1 MTIALVGFACLLS
14 LCFLGFP
21 LGFST
26 LLTGLAGFAYLRG
39 WDWHAAV
46 TMMAQQIVETGGN
59 YGLSVIPL
67 FLLMGVFIHRANISE
82 DLFEASNALVGRY
95 RGGLAHSTVLAC
107 AGFAAV
113 SGSSLATAATMTK
126 VAMPH
131 MRRYG
136 YDDTLSSGVIAAG
149 GTLGIMIPPSVPL
162 VIYGLVAEQDIGKLF
177 IAGIAPGLLLVLLYM
192 AAVLAVVWR
201 RPETGPAGAAVPRAE
216 RMRAYVN
223 VWPVVALF
231 VLVLGGIYFGI
242 FTPTEA
248 SGIGA
253 TGAAAFAWWRRRLRS
268 FGQLYESLLETCR
281 TTAAL
286 FIVIFG
292 AQVFSN
298 FIDLSGLP
306 GALVAAVEGMHLSPT
321 GTVVAI
327 CVICILL
334 GMIFEAIGILLI
346 IVPVFMPI
354 LIFQDVD
361 LIWFGIVMV
370 LVVELGLVT
379 PPIGMNVFT
388 VRTIMPDIEL
398 GRIFRGVAPFV
409 VADLVALGLLFA
421 FPSIAMGLLNF
432 KWG

>member
-1 MTIALVGFACLLS
+1 MTIALVGFACLLV
-14 LCFLGFP
+14 LCFLGLP

-26 LLTGLAGFAYLRG
+26 LLTGLAGFAYMRG

-46 TMMAQQIVETGGN
+46 TMMAQQIVEIGAN

-95 RGGLAHSTVLAC
+95 RGGLAQSTVLAC

-177 IAGIAPGLLLVLLYM
+177 IAGIAPGILLVALYM
-192 AAVLAVVWR
+192 AAVFAVVR
-201 RPETGPAGAAVPRAE
+201 LRPDYGPAGTAVPRAE
-216 RMRAYVN
+216 RLRTYLN
-223 VWPVVALF
+223 VWPVLALF
-231 VLVLGGIYFGI
+231 VLVLGGIYFGV

-268 FGQLYESLLETCR
+268 LAQLYESLLEACR

-306 GALVAAVEGMHLSPT
+306 GALVDQVEGMQLSPA
-321 GTVVAI
+321 GTVFAV
-327 CVICILL
+327 CVICIAL
-334 GMIFEAIGILLI
+334 GMIFEAIGILLL
-346 IVPVFMPI
+346 IVPVFLPT
-354 LIFQDVD
+354 LIVQDVN

-370 LVVELGLVT
+370 IVVELGLVT

-388 VRTIMPDIEL
+388 VRAMMPDIRL
-398 GRIFRGVAPFV
+398 SRIFRGVMPFV
-409 VADLVALGLLFA
+409 AADLLALGLLFA
-421 FPSIAMGLLNF
+421 FPAIATWLVTI
-432 KWG
+432 KW

>member
-1 MTIALVGFACLLS
+1 MTIALIGFAGLLV

-26 LLTGLAGFAYLRG
+26 LLAGLAGFAYMRG
-39 WDWHAAV
+39 WDWHAAL
-46 TMMAQQIVETGGN
+46 TMMAQQIVDTGAN

-95 RGGLAHSTVLAC
+95 RGGLAQSTVLAC

-136 YDDTLSSGVIAAG
+136 YDDALSSGVIAAG

-177 IAGIAPGLLLVLLYM
+177 IAGICPGILLVMLYM

-201 RPETGPAGAAVPRAE
+201 RPDYGPAGAAVPRVE
-216 RMRAYVN
+216 RLRAYLN
-223 VWPVVALF
+223 VWPVVLLF
-231 VLVLGGIYFGI
+231 VLVLGGIYFGV
-242 FTPTEA
+242 FTATEA

-268 FGQLYESLLETCR
+268 FEQLYESLLEACR

-306 GALVAAVEGMHLSPT
+306 NALVDMVEAMRLSAM
-321 GTVVAI
+321 GTVFAI

-346 IVPVFMPI
+346 IVPVFLPI
-354 LIFQDVD
+354 LIFQDVN
-361 LIWFGIVMV
+361 LIWFGIIMV

-388 VRTIMPDIEL
+388 VHAMMPDIRL
-398 GRIFRGVAPFV
+398 ARIFSGVMPFV
-409 VADLVALGLLFA
+409 AVDLVALGLLFA
-421 FPSIAMGLLNF
+421 FPAIATWLVTI
-432 KWG
+432 KW

>member
-1 MTIALVGFACLLS
+1 MTIALIGFACLLL

-26 LLTGLAGFAYLRG
+26 LLTGLAGFAYMRG
-39 WDWHAAV
+39 WDWHAGV
-46 TMMAQQIVETGGN
+46 TMMAQQIVDTGAN

-67 FLLMGVFIHRANISE
+67 FLLMGVFIYRANISE
-82 DLFEASNALVGRY
+82 DLFEASNALLGRY
-95 RGGLAHSTVLAC
+95 TGGLAHSTVLAC

-136 YDDTLSSGVIAAG
+136 YDDALSSGVIAAG

-177 IAGIAPGLLLVLLYM
+177 IAGVCPGILLVLLYM
-192 AAVLAVVWR
+192 AAVWAVVWR
-201 RPETGPAGAAVPRAE
+201 RPEAGPAGAPVPRNE
-216 RMRAYVN
+216 RVRAYLN
-223 VWPVVALF
+223 VWPVVVLF
-231 VLVLGGIYFGI
+231 LVVLGGIYFGV
-242 FTPTEA
+242 FTSTEA

-253 TGAAAFAWWRRRLRS
+253 TGAAAFAWWRGRLRTLA
-268 FGQLYESLLETCR
+268 QLYESLLEACR

-306 GALVAAVEGMHLSPT
+306 NALVDLVQGMHLSPM
-321 GTVVAI
+321 GTVFAI

-334 GMIFEAIGILLI
+334 GMIFESIGILLV
-346 IVPVFMPI
+346 IVPVFLPI
-354 LIFQDVD
+354 LISQDVN
-361 LIWFGIVMV
+361 LIWFGVVMI

-388 VRTIMPDIEL
+388 VRAMMPDIEL
-398 GRIFRGVAPFV
+398 PRIFRGVMPFV

-421 FPSIAMGLLNF
+421 FPAIATWLVTI
-432 KWG
+432 KW

>member
-1 MTIALVGFACLLS
+1 MTIALVGFACLLL

-26 LLTGLAGFAYLRG
+26 LLAGLAGFAYMRA
-39 WDWHAAV
+39 WDWHASV
-46 TMMAQQIVETGGN
+46 TMMAQQIVDTGAN

-67 FLLMGVFIHRANISE
+67 FLLMGVFIHRSNISQ
-82 DLFEASNALVGRY
+82 DLFEASNALVGKY

-126 VAMPH
+126 VAMPQ

-136 YDDTLSSGVIAAG
+136 YDDSLSSGVIAAG

-162 VIYGLVAEQDIGKLF
+162 VIYGLVAQQDIGKLF
-177 IAGIAPGLLLVLLYM
+177 IAGIAPGILLVGLYM
-192 AAVLAVVWR
+192 AAVVAVVWF
-201 RPETGPAGAAVPRAE
+201 RPGLGPAGALVPRAE
-216 RMRAYVN
+216 RYRTYLN
-223 VWPVVALF
+223 VWPVLALF

-253 TGAAAFAWWRRRLRS
+253 TGAAAFACWRRRLRTLA
-268 FGQLYESLLETCR
+268 QLYETLLEACR

-306 GALVAAVEGMHLSPT
+306 NALVDLVQSMQLSPS
-321 GTVVAI
+321 GTVFAV

-334 GMIFEAIGILLI
+334 GMIFESIGILLV
-346 IVPVFMPI
+346 IVPVFLPI
-354 LIFQDVD
+354 LITQDVN
-361 LIWFGIVMV
+361 LIWFGIVMI

-388 VRTIMPDIEL
+388 VRAMMPDIEL
-398 GRIFRGVAPFV
+398 ARIFRGVMPFV

-421 FPSIAMGLLNF
+421 FPAIATWLVTI
-432 KWG
+432 KW

>member
-1 MTIALVGFACLLS
+1 MTIALVGFACLLV
-14 LCFLGFP
+14 LCFLGLP

-26 LLTGLAGFAYLRG
+26 LLTGVVGFAYLRG
-39 WDWHAAV
+39 WDWHASV
-46 TMMAQQIVETGGN
+46 TMMSEQIVDTGAN

-82 DLFEASNALVGRY
+82 DLFDASYALLGRY
-95 RGGLAHSTVLAC
+95 RGGLAQATVLAC
-107 AGFAAV
+107 AGFSAV
-113 SGSSLATAATMTK
+113 CGSSLATAATMTK

-131 MRRYG
+131 MRRYR
-136 YDDTLSSGVIAAG
+136 YDDALSAGVIAAG

-177 IAGIAPGLLLVLLYM
+177 IAGIGPGLLLVALYM
-192 AAVLAVVWR
+192 FAVLAVIWL
-201 RPETGPAGAAVPRAE
+201 RPQAGPAGEPVARPE
-216 RMRAYVN
+216 RFRRYGN
-223 VWPVVALF
+223 VWPVLALF
-231 VLVLGGIYFGI
+231 ILVLGGIYVGV

-253 TGAAAFAWWRRRLRS
+253 TGAAAFAWWRGRLRTLA
-268 FGQLYESLLETCR
+268 QLYETLLEACR

-298 FIDLSGLP
+298 FVNLSGLP
-306 GALVAAVEGMHLSPT
+306 GALVDLVDGMHLSPT
-321 GTVVAI
+321 GTVFAV
-327 CVICILL
+327 CVVCILL
-334 GMIFEAIGILLI
+334 GMIFESIGILLL
-346 IVPVFMPI
+346 IVPVFLPSLI
-354 LIFQDVD
+354 LMDVN

-370 LVVELGLVT
+370 VVVELGLVT

-388 VRTIMPDIEL
+388 VRAMMPDIQL

-409 VADLVALGLLFA
+409 VADLVALALLFA
-421 FPSIAMGLLNF
+421 LPSIALGLLRF
-432 KWG
+432 K

>member
-1 MTIALVGFACLLS
+1 MTIALIGFACLLL

-26 LLTGLAGFAYLRG
+26 LLTGLAGFAYMRA

-46 TMMAQQIVETGGN
+46 TMMAQQIVDTGAN

-82 DLFEASNALVGRY
+82 DLFEASNALLGRY
-95 RGGLAHSTVLAC
+95 RGGLAQSTVLAC

-136 YDDTLSSGVIAAG
+136 YDDALSSGVIAAG

-177 IAGIAPGLLLVLLYM
+177 IAGICPGILLVVLYM

-201 RPETGPAGAAVPRAE
+201 RPDFGPAGAAVPRAE
-216 RMRAYVN
+216 RLRAYLN
-223 VWPVVALF
+223 VWPVLALF
-231 VLVLGGIYFGI
+231 VLVLGGIYFGV

-253 TGAAAFAWWRRRLRS
+253 TGAAAFAWWRRRLRTLT
-268 FGQLYESLLETCR
+268 QLYDSLLEACR

-306 GALVAAVEGMHLSPT
+306 GALVDMVDSMHLSAI
-321 GTVVAI
+321 GTVFAI

-346 IVPVFMPI
+346 IVPVFLPI
-354 LIFQDVD
+354 LVFQDVN
-361 LIWFGIVMV
+361 LIWFGIIMV
-370 LVVELGLVT
+370 LVVELGLIT

-388 VRTIMPDIEL
+388 VRAMMPDIRL
-398 GRIFRGVAPFV
+398 TRIFRGVMPFV
-409 VADLVALGLLFA
+409 AADLVALGLLFA
-421 FPSIAMGLLNF
+421 FPAIATLLVTI
-432 KWG
+432 KW

>member
-1 MTIALVGFACLLS
+1 MTIALIGFTCLLL

-26 LLTGLAGFAYLRG
+26 LLSGLAGFTYVRG
-39 WDWHAAV
+39 WDWHAGV
-46 TMMAQQIVETGGN
+46 TMMAQQIVDTGAN

-82 DLFEASNALVGRY
+82 DLFEASNALLGRY
-95 RGGLAHSTVLAC
+95 TGGLAHSTVLAC

-136 YDDTLSSGVIAAG
+136 YDDALSSGVIAAG

-177 IAGIAPGLLLVLLYM
+177 IAGVCPGILLVLLYM
-192 AAVLAVVWR
+192 ATVWVVVWR
-201 RPETGPAGAAVPRAE
+201 RPEAGPAGVPVPRAE
-216 RMRAYVN
+216 RVRAYLN
-223 VWPVVALF
+223 VWPVVVLF
-231 VLVLGGIYFGI
+231 IVVLGGIYFGV
-242 FTPTEA
+242 FTSTEA

-253 TGAAAFAWWRRRLRS
+253 TGAAAFAWWRRRLRTLA
-268 FGQLYESLLETCR
+268 QLYESLLEACR

-306 GALVAAVEGMHLSPT
+306 NALVDLVGGMHLSPT
-321 GTVVAI
+321 GTVFAI

-334 GMIFEAIGILLI
+334 GMIFESIGILLV
-346 IVPVFMPI
+346 IVPVFLPI
-354 LIFQDVD
+354 LISQDVN
-361 LIWFGIVMV
+361 LIWFGVVMI

-388 VRTIMPDIEL
+388 VRAMMPDIEL
-398 GRIFRGVAPFV
+398 PRIFRGVMPFV
-409 VADLVALGLLFA
+409 IADLVALGLLFA
-421 FPSIAMGLLNF
+421 APAIATWLVTF
-432 KWG
+432 KW

>member
-1 MTIALVGFACLLS
+1 MTIALIGFACLLL

-26 LLTGLAGFAYLRG
+26 LLTGLAGFACMRD

-46 TMMAQQIVETGGN
+46 TMMSQQIVDTGAN

-82 DLFEASNALVGRY
+82 DLFEASNALLGRY
-95 RGGLAHSTVLAC
+95 RGGLAQSTVLAC

-136 YDDTLSSGVIAAG
+136 YDDSLSSGVIAAG

-162 VIYGLVAEQDIGKLF
+162 VIYGLVAEQDIGRLF
-177 IAGIAPGLLLVLLYM
+177 IAGVCPGIVLVLLYM

-201 RPETGPAGAAVPRAE
+201 RPDFGPAGAAVPRAE
-216 RMRAYVN
+216 RLRAYLN

-231 VLVLGGIYFGI
+231 ALVLGGIYFGV

-268 FGQLYESLLETCR
+268 FEQLYESLLEACR

-306 GALVAAVEGMHLSPT
+306 SALVDMVESMQLSAM
-321 GTVVAI
+321 GTVFAI
-327 CVICILL
+327 CIICILL

-346 IVPVFMPI
+346 VVPVFLPI
-354 LIFQDVD
+354 LVFQDAN
-361 LIWFGIVMV
+361 LIWFGIIMV

-388 VRTIMPDIEL
+388 VRAMMPDIRL
-398 GRIFRGVAPFV
+398 SRIFRGVMPFV
-409 VADLVALGLLFA
+409 AADLVALALLFA
-421 FPSIAMGLLNF
+421 FPAIATWLPSI
-432 KWG
+432 KW

>member
-1 MTIALVGFACLLS
+1 MTVALLGFACLLL
-14 LCFLGFP
+14 LCFLGLP

-26 LLTGLAGFAYLRG
+26 LLTGLAGFAYMRA

-46 TMMAQQIVETGGN
+46 TMMAQQIVETGAN

-67 FLLMGVFIHRANISE
+67 FLLMGVFIHRANISQ
-82 DLFEASNALVGRY
+82 DLFEASNALVGRF
-95 RGGLAHSTVLAC
+95 RGGLAQSTVLAC

-136 YDDTLSSGVIAAG
+136 YDDALSSGVIAAG

-162 VIYGLVAEQDIGKLF
+162 VIYGLVAEQDIGRLF
-177 IAGIAPGLLLVLLYM
+177 IAGIAPGVLLVALYM
-192 AAVLAVVWR
+192 AAVFAVVR
-201 RPETGPAGAAVPRAE
+201 LRPALGPAGAVVPRAQ
-216 RMRAYVN
+216 RLRTYLN
-223 VWPVVALF
+223 VWPVLALF
-231 VLVLGGIYFGI
+231 VLVLGGIYFGV

-253 TGAAAFAWWRRRLRS
+253 TGAAGFAWWRGRLRTI
-268 FGQLYESLLETCR
+268 GQLYESLLEACSIS
-281 TTAAL
+281 AAL

-298 FIDLSGLP
+298 FVNLSGMP
-306 GALVAAVEGMHLSPT
+306 GALVDLVEGMHLSPV
-321 GTVVAI
+321 GTVFAI
-327 CVICILL
+327 CVICILM
-334 GMIFEAIGILLI
+334 GMIFEAIGILLL
-346 IVPVFMPI
+346 IVPVFLPI
-354 LIFQDVD
+354 LIYQDVN

-370 LVVELGLVT
+370 IVVELGLVT

-388 VRTIMPDIEL
+388 VRAMMPDIRL
-398 GRIFRGVAPFV
+398 SRIFRGVMPFV
-409 VADLVALGLLFA
+409 AADLVALGLLFA
-421 FPSIAMGLLNF
+421 FPSIATWLVTI
-432 KWG
+432 KW

>member
-1 MTIALVGFACLLS
+1 MTIALVGFACLLL

-26 LLTGLAGFAYLRG
+26 LLTGLAGFAYMRA

-46 TMMAQQIVETGGN
+46 TMMAQQIVETGAN

-67 FLLMGVFIHRANISE
+67 FLLMGVFIHRANISQ
-82 DLFEASNALVGRY
+82 DLFDASNALVGRF
-95 RGGLAHSTVLAC
+95 RGGLAQSTVLAC

-136 YDDTLSSGVIAAG
+136 YDDSLSSGVIAAG

-162 VIYGLVAEQDIGKLF
+162 VIYGLVAEQDIGRLF
-177 IAGIAPGLLLVLLYM
+177 IAGIAPGILLVALYM
-192 AAVLAVVWR
+192 AAVGAVVWL
-201 RPETGPAGAAVPRAE
+201 RPGAGPAGAAVPRAE
-216 RMRAYVN
+216 RYRTYLN
-223 VWPVVALF
+223 VWPVLALF
-231 VLVLGGIYFGI
+231 VLVLGGIYFGV

-253 TGAAAFAWWRRRLRS
+253 TGAAAFAWWRGRLRS
-268 FGQLYESLLETCR
+268 FEELYQSLLEACR

-306 GALVAAVEGMHLSPT
+306 GALVDLVDSLQLSQA
-321 GTVVAI
+321 GTVFAV
-327 CVICILL
+327 CVICIVL
-334 GMIFEAIGILLI
+334 GMIFEAIGILLL
-346 IVPVFMPI
+346 IVPVFLPT
-354 LIFQDVD
+354 LIIQDVN

-370 LVVELGLVT
+370 IVVELGLVT

-388 VRTIMPDIEL
+388 VRAMMPDIRL
-398 GRIFRGVAPFV
+398 SRIFRGVMPFV
-409 VADLVALGLLFA
+409 AADLVALGLLFA
-421 FPSIAMGLLNF
+421 FPAIATWLVTI
-432 KWG
+432 KW

>member
-1 MTIALVGFACLLS
+1 MTIALVGFACLLL
-14 LCFLGFP
+14 LCFLGLP

-26 LLTGLAGFAYLRG
+26 LLTGLAGFAYMRG

-46 TMMAQQIVETGGN
+46 TMMAQQIVEIGAN

-95 RGGLAHSTVLAC
+95 RGGLAQSTVLAC

-177 IAGIAPGLLLVLLYM
+177 IAGIAPGILLVALYM
-192 AAVLAVVWR
+192 AAVYAVVR
-201 RPETGPAGAAVPRAE
+201 LRPDYGPAGTAVPRAE
-216 RMRAYVN
+216 RLRTYLN
-223 VWPVVALF
+223 VWPVLALF
-231 VLVLGGIYFGI
+231 VLVLGGIYFGV

-268 FGQLYESLLETCR
+268 LEQLYESLLEASR

-306 GALVAAVEGMHLSPT
+306 GALVDQVEGMQLSPA
-321 GTVVAI
+321 GTVFAV
-327 CVICILL
+327 CVICIGM
-334 GMIFEAIGILLI
+334 GMIFEAIGILLL
-346 IVPVFMPI
+346 IVPVFLPT
-354 LIFQDVD
+354 LIVQDVN

-370 LVVELGLVT
+370 IVVELGLVT

-388 VRTIMPDIEL
+388 VRAMMPDIRL
-398 GRIFRGVAPFV
+398 SRIFRGVMPFV
-409 VADLVALGLLFA
+409 AADLVALGLLFA
-421 FPSIAMGLLNF
+421 FPAIATWLVTI
-432 KWG
+432 K

>member
-1 MTIALVGFACLLS
+1 MTIALVGFACLLL

-26 LLTGLAGFAYLRG
+26 LLTGLAGFAYMRA
-39 WDWHAAV
+39 WDWHASV
-46 TMMAQQIVETGGN
+46 TMMAQQIVETGAN

-67 FLLMGVFIHRANISE
+67 FLLMGVFIHRAHISQ
-82 DLFEASNALVGRY
+82 DLFDASNALVGRY
-95 RGGLAHSTVLAC
+95 RGGLAQSTVLAC

-136 YDDTLSSGVIAAG
+136 YDDSLSSGVIAAG

-162 VIYGLVAEQDIGKLF
+162 VIYGLVAEQDIGRLF
-177 IAGIAPGLLLVLLYM
+177 IAGIAPGILLVALYM
-192 AAVLAVVWR
+192 AAVFAVVWF
-201 RPETGPAGAAVPRAE
+201 RPELGPAGSAVPRAQ
-216 RMRAYVN
+216 RYRTYLN
-223 VWPVVALF
+223 VWPVLALF
-231 VLVLGGIYFGI
+231 VLVLGGIYFGV
-242 FTPTEA
+242 FTATEA

-253 TGAAAFAWWRRRLRS
+253 TGAAAFAWWRGRLRT
-268 FGQLYESLLETCR
+268 FEQLYDSLLEACR

-306 GALVAAVEGMHLSPT
+306 GALVDLVESFALSPL
-321 GTVVAI
+321 GTVFAV
-327 CVICILL
+327 CVICIVL
-334 GMIFEAIGILLI
+334 GMIFEAIGILLL
-346 IVPVFMPI
+346 IVPVFLPT
-354 LIFQDVD
+354 LIIQDVN

-370 LVVELGLVT
+370 IVVELGLVT

-388 VRTIMPDIEL
+388 VRAMMPDIRL
-398 GRIFRGVAPFV
+398 SRIFRGVMPFV
-409 VADLVALGLLFA
+409 AADLVALGLLFA
-421 FPSIAMGLLNF
+421 FPAIATWLVTI
-432 KWG
+432 KW

>member
-1 MTIALVGFACLLS
+1 MTIALVGFACLLV

-26 LLTGLAGFAYLRG
+26 LLTGLAGFAYMRG
-39 WDWHAAV
+39 WDWHASV
-46 TMMAQQIVETGGN
+46 TMMAQQIVDTGAN

-82 DLFEASNALVGRY
+82 DLYEASNALLGRY
-95 RGGLAHSTVLAC
+95 PGGLAQSTVLAC

-136 YDDTLSSGVIAAG
+136 YDDALSSGVIAAG

-177 IAGIAPGLLLVLLYM
+177 IAGVCPGIVLVVLYM
-192 AAVLAVVWR
+192 AAVFAVVWR
-201 RPETGPAGAAVPRAE
+201 RPEAGPAGAAVPRAE
-216 RMRAYVN
+216 RVRAYLN
-223 VWPVVALF
+223 VWPVVVLF

-242 FTPTEA
+242 FTATEA

-253 TGAAAFAWWRRRLRS
+253 TGAAAFAVWRGRLRTI
-268 FGQLYESLLETCR
+268 GQLYETLLEACR

-306 GALVAAVEGMHLSPT
+306 SALVDMVEAMKLSPT
-321 GTVVAI
+321 GTVFAI

-346 IVPVFMPI
+346 IVPVFLPI
-354 LIFQDVD
+354 LIFQDVN
-361 LIWFGIVMV
+361 LIWFGVVMV

-388 VRTIMPDIEL
+388 VRAMMPDIRL
-398 GRIFRGVAPFV
+398 SRIFRGVMPFV
-409 VADLVALGLLFA
+409 VSDLVALGLLFA
-421 FPSIAMGLLNF
+421 FPAIATWLVGF
-432 KWG
+432 KW

>member
-1 MTIALVGFACLLS
+1 MTVALLGFACLLL

-26 LLTGLAGFAYLRG
+26 LLAGLVGFAGMRA

-46 TMMAQQIVETGGN
+46 TMMAQQMVEIGAN

-67 FLLMGVFIHRANISE
+67 FLLMGVFIHRANISQ
-82 DLFEASNALVGRY
+82 DLFDASNALVGRF
-95 RGGLAHSTVLAC
+95 RGGLAQSTVLAC

-136 YDDTLSSGVIAAG
+136 YDDTLSAGVIAAG

-162 VIYGLVAEQDIGKLF
+162 VIYGLVAEQDIGRLF
-177 IAGIAPGLLLVLLYM
+177 IAGIAPGLLLVALYM
-192 AAVLAVVWR
+192 AAVFAVVR
-201 RPETGPAGAAVPRAE
+201 VRPELGPAGTAVARAQ
-216 RMRAYVN
+216 RYRLYLN
-223 VWPVVALF
+223 VWPVLALF
-231 VLVLGGIYFGI
+231 VLVLGGIYFGV

-253 TGAAAFAWWRRRLRS
+253 TGAAAFAWWRGRLRTLA
-268 FGQLYESLLETCR
+268 QLYESLLEACR

-306 GALVAAVEGMHLSPT
+306 GALVDAVDSLQLSPA
-321 GTVVAI
+321 GTVFAV
-327 CVICILL
+327 CVICIVM
-334 GMIFEAIGILLI
+334 GMIFEAIGILLL
-346 IVPVFMPI
+346 IVPVFLPT
-354 LIFQDVD
+354 LIIQDVN

-370 LVVELGLVT
+370 IVVELGLVT

-388 VRTIMPDIEL
+388 VRAMMPDIRL
-398 GRIFRGVAPFV
+398 SRIFRGVMPFV
-409 VADLVALGLLFA
+409 AADLVALALLFA
-421 FPSIAMGLLNF
+421 FPAIATWLVTI
-432 KWG
+432 KW

>member
-1 MTIALVGFACLLS
+1 MTIALIGFAGLLF

-26 LLTGLAGFAYLRG
+26 LIAGVVGFAYMRN
-39 WDWHAAV
+39 WDWHASV
-46 TMMAQQIVETGGN
+46 TMMSQQIVETGAN

-82 DLFEASNALVGRY
+82 DLFEASNALLGRF
-95 RGGLAHSTVLAC
+95 RGGLAQATVLAC
-107 AGFAAV
+107 AGFSAV

-131 MRRYG
+131 MRRYK
-136 YDDTLSSGVIAAG
+136 YDDSLSSGVIAAG

-177 IAGIAPGLLLVLLYM
+177 IAGVAPGVLLVALYM
-192 AAVLAVVWR
+192 AAVAAVVWI
-201 RPETGPAGAAVPRAE
+201 RPAMGPAGAAVPRAA
-216 RMRAYVN
+216 RYRAYGN
-223 VWPVVALF
+223 VWPVLVLF
-231 VLVLGGIYFGI
+231 VLVLGGIYFGV

-253 TGAAAFAWWRRRLRS
+253 IGAAAFAWWRGRLRTLR
-268 FGQLYESLLETCR
+268 QLYESLLEACR

-292 AQVFSN
+292 AQVFAN
-298 FIDLSGLP
+298 FINLSGLP
-306 GALVAAVEGMHLSPT
+306 GALVDLVESFELSAV
-321 GTVVAI
+321 GTVFAI
-327 CVICILL
+327 SVICIVM
-334 GMIFEAIGILLI
+334 GMIFEAIGILLLF
-346 IVPVFMPI
+346 VPVFLPT
-354 LIFQDVD
+354 LIIMDVD

-370 LVVELGLVT
+370 IVVELGLIT

-388 VRTIMPDIEL
+388 VRAMMPDIRL
-398 GRIFRGVAPFV
+398 ARIFRGVTPFV
-409 VADLVALGLLFA
+409 VADLVALALLFA
-421 FPSIAMGLLNF
+421 LPVIATGLVGI
-432 KWG
+432 KW